1 MEKEK
6 LIQEGYTFVRP
17 GLWRKKEGNITVE
30 EFDVREIMKARR
42 KELRMTMQQLAD
54 AAGTTKAT
62 ISRLESG
69 KIDKFD
75 SDKLAKIAQALKC
88 SPLYLLAQ
96 CDTPY
101 PEDAEDDFAN
111 RLYTSYMDA
120 DEKTKSI
127 VRQLLDL

>member
-1 MEKEK
+1 MDTQK
-6 LIQEGYTFVRP
+6 LINEGYYLVRP
-17 GLWRKKEGNITVE
+17 GLWRKNKDGILHEQ
-30 EFDVREIMKARR
+30 FDVREIMKARR
-42 KELRMTMQQLAD
+42 KELHMTMQQLAD

-96 CDTPY
+96 CDTLY
-101 PEDAEDDFAN
+101 PEDAEDDFNNKLIIAYRN
-111 RLYTSYMDA
+111 A
-120 DEKTKSI
+120 DDKTKTI
-127 VRQLLDL
+127 VRTLLDL

>member
-1 MEKEK
+1 MDEQR
-6 LIQEGYTFVRP
+6 LLNEGYTLVRP
-17 GLWRKKEGNITVE
+17 GLWRKKTGNLIAE

-42 KELRMTMQQLAD
+42 KELHMTMQQLAD

-101 PEDAEDDFAN
+101 PEDAEDDFDNKLITAYRN
-111 RLYTSYMDA
+111 A
-120 DEKTKSI
+120 DDKTKGI
-127 VRQLLDL
+127 VRTLLDL